1 MNKLTMA
8 AMALGAVL
16 LPFGRAL
23 AQEAEHHHHEEQ
35 LGTVTFPTSC
45 PSAVQKDFERGVAL
59 LHSFWYEEAE
69 KQFVSVT
76 KASPDCAMAHWGVA
90 MSLYHQLWEQVG
102 KADLDRGWGEIQK
115 GQASANTTSREKGY
129 LAAAAAFFGNT
140 EGRDHLARAKAYSE
154 GMEKVY
160 RENPDDTEAATFYA
174 LSLLASEPPNDTT
187 FANRKKAIPILNELF
202 AKNPDQPGV
211 AHYLIHSCDKPQL
224 ASMGL
229 DAARRYAKIAP
240 SSPHALHMPSHIFI
254 RLGLWQESIGSNLAS
269 IASTR
274 KSTAMH
280 MGGEGHQFHAMDF
293 LQYSYMQTGDDAKAK
308 ALVDE
313 VNGMTLQHEMAGRD
327 VLAYGRTQFA
337 SRYAL
342 ERRQWAEAATL
353 PVVAT
358 HDPEVAAIT
367 YYSRAVGSAR
377 TGDAAGARA
386 ALAGFEQQMDALSKG
401 TNAYLLVYM
410 DVPNEAVKA
419 WVAFAEGKS
428 DEALR
433 LMRAAAD
440 RQDSRGLTE
449 VDVPEREQLADML
462 LELKRPSEALAEYEA
477 TLKEAPGRFNA
488 LYGAAQSAE
497 LLGDGNKAHGYYAQ
511 LLQNCG
517 GGANSDRPELN
528 RAKTL
533 VAQK

>member
-1 MNKLTMA
+1 VKKLGVMV
-8 AMALGAVL
+8 MALVAAL
-16 LPFGRAL
+16 LPFGRAV

-35 LGTVTFPTSC
+35 LGTVKFPTSC
-45 PSAVQKDFERGVAL
+45 SATVQKDFERGVAL
-59 LHSFWYEEAE
+59 LHSFWYEEAA
-69 KQFVSVT
+69 KQFVAVT
-76 KASPDCAMAHWGVA
+76 KASPGCAMAHWGVA

-102 KADLDRGWGEIQK
+102 KSDLDRGWAEIQQ
-115 GQASANTTSREKGY
+115 GQASPNTTSRENGY
-129 LAAAAAFFGNT
+129 LAAAAAFFGNAD
-140 EGRDHLARAKAYSE
+140 GRDHVTRSKAYSD

-160 RENPDDTEAATFYA
+160 RDNPDDTEAAAFYA

-224 ASMGL
+224 AAMGL
-229 DAARRYAKIAP
+229 EAARRYAKIAP

-254 RLGLWQESIGSNLAS
+254 RLGLWQESINSNLAS

-274 KSTAMH
+274 KSTEMH
-280 MGGEGHQFHAMDF
+280 MDF
-293 LQYSYMQTGDDAKAK
+293 LQYSYMQTGDDVKAK
-308 ALVDE
+308 ALADE
-313 VNGMTLQHEMAGRD
+313 VNAMTMQHEMAGRD
-327 VLAYGRTQFA
+327 MLAYGRTQFA
-337 SRYAL
+337 ARYAI
-342 ERRQWAEAATL
+342 ERRQWAEAARL
-353 PVVAT
+353 PLVPT
-358 HDPEVAAIT
+358 HDPEVTAIT
-367 YYSRAVGSAR
+367 LYARAIGSAR

-386 ALAGFEQQMDALSKG
+386 ALQQFEEQLAILAKG
-401 TNAYLLVYM
+401 PNAYLMVYM
-410 DVPNEAVKA
+410 DVPKETIEA
-419 WVAFAEGKS
+419 WVAFVEGRS
-428 DEALR
+428 DEAVR

-440 RQDSRGLTE
+440 LQDSRGLAE

-462 LELKRPSEALAEYEA
+462 FELKRPADALAEYEA

-497 LLGDGNKAHGYYAQ
+497 LLGNGDKAHGYYAQ

-517 GGANSDRPELN
+517 GAPSDRPELH